1 MQAQIGLCS
10 CTHIT
15 MCISLF
21 LSLSSF
27 PHFYGSMVISLFLCQ
42 LLELVKYFASRKI
55 FFEAESKQYFSE
67 IFWNCVSRD
76 KGARTLLRC
85 IANHRV
91 LPNKCHRS
99 FHRRWS
105 LLCVAISSPPQCRV
119 RVSLSFFTSH
129 HLWFSC
135 PCYWSLNFCF
145 HRRWVSEYFLLPRCG
160 CIFISCADQI
170 SCEFFSELTS
180 TTQIFHCV
188 ISLKRSWIL
197 YKVQCQCSGRFIFGY
212 RAWPVCVLHLENG
225 SWKNE

>member
-27 PHFYGSMVISLFLCQ
+27 PHFYGSMVISLFLCK

-99 FHRRWS
+99 LFIDDDRNFVWQFLLSLHAASVWVSLHPIIFDFLALVIGPWTFASMSQRIFLPPSLWLHFYFMRWS
-105 LLCVAISSPPQCRV
+105 DLMWVFFPSRV
-119 RVSLSFFTSH
+119 RPPRFFIVLSLWKDLGSFIKCNANAVVDS
-129 HLWFSC
+129 
-135 PCYWSLNFCF
+135 
-145 HRRWVSEYFLLPRCG
+145 FLGTGLDLYAC
-160 CIFISCADQI
+160 CI
-170 SCEFFSELTS
+170 
-180 TTQIFHCV
+180 
-188 ISLKRSWIL
+188 
-197 YKVQCQCSGRFIFGY
+197 
-212 RAWPVCVLHLENG
+212 
-225 SWKNE
+225 

>member
-76 KGARTLLRC
+76 KGARTHSWDASRI
-85 IANHRV
+85 IASFRIVNAIV
-91 LPNKCHRS
+91 P

-105 LLCVAISSPPQCRV
+105 LLCVAISSLPPC

-145 HRRWVSEYFLLPRCG
+145 HRRWVSKYFLPRCG
-160 CIFISCADQI
+160 CILFHALIRSHVSFFFRAD
-170 SCEFFSELTS
+170 FDHPDFSLCYLFE
-180 TTQIFHCV
+180 
-188 ISLKRSWIL
+188 RIL
-197 YKVQCQCSGRFIFGY
+197 D
-212 RAWPVCVLHLENG
+212 PL
-225 SWKNE
+225 